1 MILKKNIL
9 LISVFFSLIT
19 SAQTLRSLADQK
31 GKYIGNLMRDGFFND
46 HQINDGK
53 TDAVVKTEYNTIVTG
68 NRLKMAALL
77 RNRPEDPFNVKISDI
92 RTINIDRFVAYADAN
107 DMRKRGH
114 VMIWYKQIPQW
125 LEDEAPNWTAQQVYD
140 FTRSYILALSSY
152 TKGKIDEWDVLNEAV
167 LSNGFRENTWYD
179 IVNTQENDNGEKGYI
194 KFFANLF
201 KWAREVNPDAALFYN
216 DFSAEEYGNNKNNT
230 MMAMVDDLKNIHNAP
245 IDGVGL
251 QSHFQLS
258 QASQNFID
266 KVGQT
271 IEALGVLGL
280 TGNITELDFRIC
292 GEVTTEKLETQRLGY
307 ERLVKTAFSKSN
319 CNTVLIWG
327 VSDNDSW
334 VDANFDGCSQAT
346 PHDYELNKKPA
357 YFGIQ
362 KALQDFVLADKII
375 SMNAPKVVE
384 IGSTFSVK
392 VNYSSSSEK
401 DIVVLFQRDN
411 SPFTSYESVTKT
423 VNPGSG
429 SFEVSLTIPN
439 TVAIANN
446 DYQFQVFI
454 TSVSGGWSDRYDNL
468 TEKNISTVAQGTLSQ
483 IELDS
488 AKALT
493 LYPNPSKDYINVK
506 GLKSNL
512 IKVILYNLNG
522 QVILKKAYTGFNDLI
537 TIDIQNFNKGI
548 YLLKIFEDDHKIS
561 TKKIV
566 KN

>member
-1 MILKKNIL
+1 MIHKNIL
-9 LISVFFSLIT
+9 LIIVFFSLIT

-53 TDAVVKTEYNTIVTG
+53 TDAVVKTEYNTLVTG

-167 LSNGFRENTWYD
+167 LSNGFREGTWYD
-179 IVNTQENDNGEKGYI
+179 IVNTQENENGEKGYI

-201 KWAREVNPDAALFYN
+201 KWAREVNPDVALFYN
-216 DFSAEEYGNNKNNT
+216 DFNTEEYGNNKNNT

-483 IELDS
+483 IELNS
-488 AKALT
+488 AKAFT
-493 LYPNPSKDYINVK
+493 LYPNPSKDYINIK